1 MALSPI
7 ISWQKEAE
15 KMEVVTDFLFLSSKI
30 TADDDYSHEIQRHL
44 ILGINAMTK
53 LDSILK
59 SRNITLLT
67 KVYIVKAV
75 VFPVVMN
82 GCEN

>member
-7 ISWQKEAE
+7 NSWQKEAE

-30 TADDDYSHEIQRHL
+30 TADDGYSHEIQRHL

-59 SRNITLLT
+59 STDITLLT
-67 KVYIVKAV
+67 KVYVVKAM
-75 VFPVVMN
+75 VFLH
-82 GCEN
+82 